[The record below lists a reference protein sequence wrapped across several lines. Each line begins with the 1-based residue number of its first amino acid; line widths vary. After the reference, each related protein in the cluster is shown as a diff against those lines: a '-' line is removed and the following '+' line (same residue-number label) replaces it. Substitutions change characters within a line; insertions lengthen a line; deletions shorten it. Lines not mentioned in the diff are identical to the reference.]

1 MSNGIKVLIIED
13 RRENIVFLANN
24 ALKPKGYKIITARD
38 GETGLRKALEENP
51 DLIITDLNLPKMNGL
66 DILADLRER
75 GCPTP
80 AIVMTFQGSE
90 EIAVRAFRLG
100 AKDYL
105 IKPFTVDEFDV
116 ALERALGAKEAA
128 TPSVDRMQLEAQQ
141 RETDA
146 LAAEVERLT
155 ARLAHQ
161 ECLTT
166 DARQTARSMMLF
178 IQHQQQESL
187 RRQQVLKA
195 LWARTKSL
203 FEAFNQLVIQADV
216 QVAHFHRPPHDES

>member
-1 MSNGIKVLIIED
+1 MLTELKVLIIED

-24 ALKPKGYKIITARD
+24 VLKPKGYEIITAMD
-38 GETGLRKALEENP
+38 GEIGLRKALEEAP
-51 DLIITDLNLPKMNGL
+51 DLIITDLNLPKINGL

-75 GCPTP
+75 RCSVP

-105 IKPFTVDEFDV
+105 IKPFTVDEFDA
-116 ALERALGAKEAA
+116 ALERALGNPKPAA
-128 TPSVDRMQLEAQQ
+128 APDESRQ
-141 RETDA
+141 RETAA

-155 ARLAHQ
+155 DLLAHQ
-161 ECLTT
+161 ERLTT

-178 IQHQQQESL
+178 IQHQQKESL
-187 RRQQVLKA
+187 HQQQVLKT
-195 LWARTKSL
+195 LCARTKSL

-216 QVAHFHRPPHDES
+216 QVAQFHRPPHDES